1 MRRACR
7 LGAVAIVVV
16 FTLGLC
22 VHYGVTYDENWPH
35 PTGEQLA
42 EDPGEWDGEQVLL
55 FGTVETIGED
65 QFTMTV
71 ETDAGEVAR
80 IVEVH
85 GAAVDAEVGGVVQV
99 YGTLS
104 DTVVRDSLPLWN
116 RVLGVS
122 ARETA
127 DIWTRC

>member
-42 EDPGEWDGEQVLL
+42 EDPGEWDGP
-55 FGTVETIGED
+55 
-65 QFTMTV
+65 
-71 ETDAGEVAR
+71 AG
-80 IVEVH
+80 
-85 GAAVDAEVGGVVQV
+85 
-99 YGTLS
+99 
-104 DTVVRDSLPLWN
+104 
-116 RVLGVS
+116 
-122 ARETA
+122 
-127 DIWTRC
+127 